1 MVQISSEATLPDLQ
15 TSADRCSSASK
26 RRQQVAMG
34 DSPWNT
40 INRSRS
46 REAATGEGSA
56 GSLGGGV
63 ADSEID
69 VRCRLFEASG
79 TWESSR
85 PWAVAHGYPLSPL
98 RG

>member
-1 MVQISSEATLPDLQ
+1 
-15 TSADRCSSASK
+15 
-26 RRQQVAMG
+26 MG

-40 INRSRS
+40 IKWHRS
-46 REAATGEGSA
+46 REAATEAGPT

-63 ADSEID
+63 THSEID